1 MKSNDVRKNVQ
12 KEIHIKFN
20 LLREVTLGGIC
31 ISNSLKHI
39 KVQTEEKTI
48 IIRQKKK
55 QFKSVASYAK

>member
-1 MKSNDVRKNVQ
+1 MYKKR
-12 KEIHIKFN
+12 HIKFN

-39 KVQTEEKTI
+39 KVQTEEKTVI
-48 IIRQKKK
+48 LGRKK